1 MSRSILAGMRF
12 AKTIAVVFAVV
23 ALAAYGFDCLAMT
36 TPEQAMRCCNSM
48 PCAPNGHHGQDCCKT
63 MPSVQTAFPESSVGH
78 IVSLA
83 DFGAVIIT
91 GFAGAHHGD
100 TAIANA
106 ASVGHP
112 PPIADSQPLTPI
124 RI

>member
-1 MSRSILAGMRF
+1 MRF
-12 AKTIAVVFAVV
+12 AKTVAVVIAVV

-63 MPSVQTAFPESSVGH
+63 MPSVQAAFLQSSLGH
-78 IVSLA
+78 IVSSA
-83 DFGAVIIT
+83 DFGAVIIP
-91 GFAGAHHGD
+91 GADKTSDGN

-112 PPIADSQPLTPI
+112 PPIAYPQASPPI